1 MKIAKFE
8 FSLFGINTYVVFD
21 IHSKECVIIDPGM
34 INDEER
40 EAMRRFISTNDL
52 KVTGIINTHMH
63 VDHVIAD
70 QWSKKAFD
78 APIMAHID
86 DLPLGERVK
95 EQAQMFGVPLETE
108 NVIVDRWLVPGDKI
122 KVGDGELE
130 VIHVPGH
137 SKGSIALYDAADGFL
152 ISGDA
157 LFAGS
162 IGRTDLPGG
171 SMPQLIDSIKSRLLT
186 LPGDTIVYPGHGPA
200 TTISKEKRQNSY
212 LK

>member
-1 MKIAKFE
+1 
-8 FSLFGINTYVVFD
+8 
-21 IHSKECVIIDPGM
+21 
-34 INDEER
+34 
-40 EAMRRFISTNDL
+40 
-52 KVTGIINTHMH
+52 
-63 VDHVIAD
+63 
-70 QWSKKAFD
+70 
-78 APIMAHID
+78 
-86 DLPLGERVK
+86 
-95 EQAQMFGVPLETE
+95 MFGVPLETE

-200 TTISKEKRQNSY
+200 TTISKEKRQNPY
-212 LK
+212 LQ